1 LKRFNIDRIGASFFA
16 DAKNRSWRLIRS
28 ISEGLRKE
36 KEAISCLKFF
46 HIDQNGARFLLC
58 KKQILAPFLINIWR
72 LKNKM
77 EYIRDSSFA
86 IKIWQAAY
94 LINIRVFK
102 KKTRSE
108 NFFSKRLIAYSL
120 TT

>member
-1 LKRFNIDRIGASFFA
+1 MEL
-16 DAKNRSWRLIRS
+16 
-28 ISEGLRKE
+28 
-36 KEAISCLKFF
+36 
-46 HIDQNGARFLLC
+46 RFLLC

-86 IKIWQAAY
+86 IKIWLAPY
-94 LINIRVFK
+94 LINIRSSKKSKNINVFQ
-102 KKTRSE
+102 
-108 NFFSKRLIAYSL
+108 F